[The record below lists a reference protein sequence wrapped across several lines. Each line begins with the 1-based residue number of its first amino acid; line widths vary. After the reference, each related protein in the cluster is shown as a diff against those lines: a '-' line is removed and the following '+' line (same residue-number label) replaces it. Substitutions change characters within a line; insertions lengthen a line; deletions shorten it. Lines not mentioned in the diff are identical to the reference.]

1 MSQFYAL
8 MHDNTV
14 KYISLR
20 EEIIADIRNLFINGG
35 AVLKPEGIEEDEFDG
50 NIVSRNGENITYVNY
65 NLPDKSGKTKRS
77 TLQKRRV
84 SKSTKTT
91 RTKKR

>member
-1 MSQFYAL
+1 MINNYESIYAL

-50 NIVSRNGENITYVNY
+50 
-65 NLPDKSGKTKRS
+65 
-77 TLQKRRV
+77 
-84 SKSTKTT
+84 
-91 RTKKR
+91 

>member
-50 NIVSRNGENITYVNY
+50 NIVSRNGKILRMSIITY
-65 NLPDKSGKTKRS
+65 
-77 TLQKRRV
+77 QKILLV
-84 SKSTKTT
+84 YQIIKQTCPNII
-91 RTKKR
+91 